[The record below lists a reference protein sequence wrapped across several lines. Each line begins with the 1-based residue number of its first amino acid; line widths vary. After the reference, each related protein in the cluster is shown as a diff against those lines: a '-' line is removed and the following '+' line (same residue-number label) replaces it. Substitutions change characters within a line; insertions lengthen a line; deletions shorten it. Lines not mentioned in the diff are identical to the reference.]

1 MPKDEVLNLLRAHA
15 EELRTRFGVSSIAL
29 FGSHA
34 RDEAGPDS
42 DVDLLVDFDRV
53 PSWTEFNQLVDLL
66 EALLGTR
73 VDLVSPS
80 NLKPRMRPYVEEDLI
95 RVP

>member
-1 MPKDEVLNLLRAHA
+1 MPKDQVLTLLREHA
-15 EELRTRFGVSSIAL
+15 EELRARFGVCSIAL

-42 DVDLLVDFDRV
+42 DVDLLVDFDRI
-53 PSWTEFNQLVDLL
+53 PSWAEFNELVDLL
-66 EALLGTR
+66 EVLLGTR

-80 NLKPRMRPYVEEDLI
+80 KLKSRMRPYVEAELI
-95 RVP
+95 RVA